1 MANDIPK
8 VYDPKQ
14 VENKWYGYWL
24 NKRYFHAEVNPHKK
38 PFTIVIPPPNVTAR
52 LHMGHAFNN
61 TIQDI
66 LVRYHRKLGYETLWL
81 PGTDHAGIAT
91 QSVVE
96 RQLLKEGKSRYDLG
110 REAFVKKVWE
120 WKEEHGSTIIHQLKM
135 MGCSLDWERERF
147 TLDEGLSRAVREV
160 FVRLYE
166 KGLIYKGLRI
176 VNWDPASAT
185 ALADDEVEH
194 KEIQGHL
201 YHIRYK
207 LADSDKYIVVATTRP
222 ETLLGDTAV
231 AIAPDDESKKHL
243 LGKKVIIPFVN
254 RPVPIIADEHVD
266 KEFGTGFVKVTPAHD
281 PNDFEIGQRHN
292 LPMIIVLDKDGKVL
306 PVCREWK
313 DDSFVD
319 ELPIPDYLAG
329 LDRFEAREVIVEML
343 DELNQME
350 KVEPHVHAVGH
361 SYRSKVPIEPYL
373 SRQWFVKM
381 KPLAKEALRVVQE
394 GNIKFHPQGR
404 FEKTYEHWMT
414 NIRDWCISRQ
424 LWWGHRIPVYYC
436 QNCGHTIVAQEEPQ
450 TCPQC
455 GANQFE
461 QDPDVLDTWFSSWL
475 WPFST
480 LGWPDDTPE
489 LHYFYPTDV
498 LVTGPDIIFFWVA
511 RMIMAGLEFMG
522 DIPFKHVYF
531 NGIVRDEQGRKMSKS
546 LGNGI
551 DPLEMIEQYS
561 ADAMRFTL
569 IMLSSEGQDIN
580 LGKRSF
586 EMGRNFSNKIWNAFR
601 FLAMNAKGTW
611 QTDITPYK
619 DSFTLE
625 DRWILSRFQKAVE
638 GTSAGI
644 EHFRVND
651 ALNSIYHF
659 FWDEFCD
666 WYLEMI
672 KRRLYQTED
681 EKARQTAL
689 TVAAHIM
696 KGAMELLHPFI
707 PFITEEI
714 WQALKS
720 EGEESIVVSPWPQS
734 DKNFMDESAE
744 QQMAFLQESISALR
758 NLRAEMNVAPGQKIK
773 VHYKAEAQK
782 AAIIEANFHHFAVLA
797 KIEQLTPLPENFVR
811 EEAGIVLVQGVEYF
825 IPLREAVDLDKEKAR
840 LKKEIQRLEGLRQST
855 QAKLNNAN
863 FLNKAPQKVVQAERD
878 KLANIEENLT
888 KLRGNYEKLFG
899 QN

>member
-1 MANDIPK
+1 MTNEIPK

-14 VENKWYGYWL
+14 VENKWYDYWL
-24 NKRYFHAEVNPHKK
+24 KKRYFHAEVNPHKK

-147 TLDEGLSRAVREV
+147 TLDEGLSRAVQEV
-160 FVRLYE
+160 FIRLYE

-207 LADSDKYIVVATTRP
+207 LADSDEYIVVATTRP

-231 AIAPDDESKKHL
+231 AIAPDDEAKKHL

-266 KEFGTGFVKVTPAHD
+266 KEFGSGFVKVTPAHD
-281 PNDFEIGQRHN
+281 PNDFEIGQRHH

-313 DDSFVD
+313 GDSFVD

-343 DELNQME
+343 GELNQLE

-394 GNIKFHPQGR
+394 GNIKFHPEGR

-436 QNCGHTIVAQEEPQ
+436 QNCGHTIVAQQEPQ

-455 GANQFE
+455 GATQFE

-580 LGKRSF
+580 LGERSF
-586 EMGRNFSNKIWNAFR
+586 EIGRNFSNKIWNAFR
-601 FLAMNAKGTW
+601 FLALNAHDRW
-611 QTDITPYK
+611 ETDLIPYQRY
-619 DSFTLE
+619 FTLE
-625 DRWILSRFQKAVE
+625 DRWILSRFQKAIQ
-638 GTSAGI
+638 GTAAGI
-644 EHFRVND
+644 ENFRVND

-659 FWDEFCD
+659 FWDEYCD

-672 KRRLYQTED
+672 KHRLYQSED
-681 EKARQTAL
+681 ETARRTAL
-689 TVAAHIM
+689 AVAAHIM

-714 WQALKS
+714 WQTFKAND
-720 EGEESIVVSPWPQS
+720 EESIVIAPWPQV
-734 DKNFMDESAE
+734 KPEFFDESAE
-744 QQMAFLQESISALR
+744 TQIKFLQDSISAIR
-758 NLRAEMNVAPGQKIK
+758 NLRAEMKVAPAQKIK
-773 VHYKAEAQK
+773 VHYKADDEK
-782 AAIIEANFHHFAVLA
+782 AALIAENFAHFASLA
-797 KIEQLTPLPENFVR
+797 KIESLTPLPENFVR
-811 EEAGIVLVQGVEYF
+811 EEAGIVVVQNAEYF
-825 IPLREAVDLDKEKAR
+825 IPLRETIDMDKEKAR
-840 LKKEIQRLEGLRQST
+840 LEKEIQRLEGLEKSAL
-855 QAKLNNAN
+855 AKLNNQN
-863 FLNKAPQKVVQAERD
+863 FLNKAPEQVVQAERN
-878 KLANIEENLT
+878 KLANIRETLT